1 TLVGSALGGL
11 PMDQLSTRIGTILGG
26 VAAGLIPMA
35 IFTPVY
41 AVWAI
46 FAWPIP
52 GTTFF
57 IAAVAWSAFLA
68 FRAGSL
74 LRLAR
79 PLPRETN
86 GYDARISRGMAI
98 VSSIQGGLILASI
111 VVFVVLGRYVWIL
124 PVVALIVA
132 VHFFPMP
139 AIFGRTIDY
148 YLGAVMLVVAGIGLY
163 LAGQP
168 SIVDDA

>member
-1 TLVGSALGGL
+1 
-11 PMDQLSTRIGTILGG
+11 
-26 VAAGLIPMA
+26 
-35 IFTPVY
+35 
-41 AVWAI
+41 
-46 FAWPIP
+46 
-52 GTTFF
+52 
-57 IAAVAWSAFLA
+57 
-68 FRAGSL
+68 
-74 LRLAR
+74 
-79 PLPRETN
+79 
-86 GYDARISRGMAI
+86 MAI

-168 SIVDDA
+168 SISWQLTWGVTGVGGALVTSAYGLYIVREGRRVVRSYRALTPA